1 MTEESNRC
9 PKCDGEAVPIYYG
22 YVPQSGPGGEEP
34 EIVQAQERG
43 ELVLGGCVVRSSSPA
58 WLCKKCNLRFGE
70 HGGFEVVEPV
80 IRRNGNTGQLD

>member
-43 ELVLGGCVVRSSSPA
+43 ELVLGGCVVHSGSPA
-58 WLCKKCNLRFGE
+58 WLCKNCNLRFGE
-70 HGGFEVVEPV
+70 HGGFKVAGRV
-80 IRRNGNTGQLD
+80 IRRDGNSGQLD